1 MRNKT
6 TLAYICV
13 ILSMI
18 CWSMSFVWIK
28 IVFQSYTPITA
39 TLIRLILSSA
49 MIISISAIFG
59 KLQKIKKKDYKW
71 MFLLAFFEPFLYFLG
86 ETGGMF
92 YVTPTLGAVIIATIP
107 LFCPVAELIFYKEK
121 VSPSLYIG
129 IVMSVIGVSVIAFNN
144 NIMDGNSM
152 KGIYL
157 LCLAIFAGIG
167 HTLLIRKVARH
178 YNPLTIVAV
187 QNSVGALLFLP
198 IFLIFEYD
206 TFITITPTREVI
218 EAIIYLSIF
227 ASSLA
232 FILYT
237 YSINAI
243 GISKSVVFC
252 NTIPVFTAIF
262 AYFIVGE
269 EITIMK
275 IIGISIVVAG
285 LFLSQVKLRKKKASC
300 QLK

>member
-1 MRNKT
+1 MQNKT
-6 TLAYICV
+6 RLAYICV
-13 ILSMI
+13 VLSMI

-39 TLIRLILSSA
+39 TLIRLILSSI
-49 MIISISAIFG
+49 MIISFSAIAK
-59 KLQKIKKKDYKW
+59 KLQKIRKEDYKW
-71 MFLLAFFEPFLYFLG
+71 LFLLAFFEPFLYFLG

-92 YVTPTLGAVIIATIP
+92 YVSPTLGSVIIATIP
-107 LFCPVAELIFYKEK
+107 LFCPMAELFFYKEK

-129 IVMSVIGVSVIAFNN
+129 IIMSVIGVSVIALNN
-144 NIMDGNSM
+144 NIMEGNSM

-167 HTLLIRKVARH
+167 HSVLIRKIARK
-178 YNPLTIVAV
+178 YNALTIVAT
-187 QNSVGALLFLP
+187 QNTIGALLFLP
-198 IFLIFEYD
+198 IFFIFDYS
-206 TFITITPTREVI
+206 TFITITPSREVI

-237 YSINAI
+237 FSINHL
-243 GISKSVVFC
+243 GISKAVVFC
-252 NTIPVFTAIF
+252 NIIPVFTAIF

-269 EITIMK
+269 EITTVK
-275 IIGISIVVAG
+275 VIGIAIVVSG
-285 LFLSQVKLRKKKASC
+285 LFLSQVKPSKIKEVCRLR
-300 QLK
+300 

>member
-6 TLAYICV
+6 TIAYMCV

-28 IVFQSYTPITA
+28 IVFQAYTPITA

-49 MIISISAIFG
+49 MIISFSAIAK
-59 KLQKIKKKDYKW
+59 KLQRIRKEDYKW
-71 MFLLAFFEPFLYFLG
+71 MLLLAFFEPFLYFLG

-92 YVTPTLGAVIIATIP
+92 YVSPTLGAVIIATIP
-107 LFCPVAELIFYKEK
+107 LFCPFAELIFYKEK

-129 IVMSVIGVSVIAFNN
+129 IILSVIGVSVIAFNN
-144 NIMDGNSM
+144 SIMDGNSM
-152 KGIYL
+152 KGVYL

-167 HTLLIRKVARH
+167 HTLIIRKVARR

-187 QNSVGALLFLP
+187 QNSLGVFLFLP
-198 IFLIFEYD
+198 IFLIFEYN
-206 TFITITPTREVI
+206 TFISITPSREVI
-218 EAIIYLSIF
+218 EALIYLSIF

-269 EITIMK
+269 EITPMK
-275 IIGISIVVAG
+275 VLGIGIVVAG
-285 LFLSQVKLRKKKASC
+285 LFLSQIKFRKKKTSC